1 MSKYL
6 IREELT
12 FRCDTVEEAKNLIES
27 IKLKNYV
34 VREEIVKIER
44 KDDIYFRVKIKTS
57 INDER
62 EPFEAYVGY

>member
-12 FRCDTVEEAKNLIES
+12 FRCDTMEEAKDLIES

>member
-12 FRCDTVEEAKNLIES
+12 FRCDTMEEAKDLIES

-62 EPFEAYVGY
+62 EPLEAYVGY

>member
-12 FRCDTVEEAKNLIES
+12 FRCDTVEEAKDLIES

-62 EPFEAYVGY
+62 EPFEAYIGY